1 LSKAKQS
8 PVPEPERRDFLR
20 VAVYGG
26 IVAGAA
32 GLGLIAQFPVE
43 VAASGAA
50 TLPLIPLSSLGT
62 LETGKPMP
70 LEVSLARRDGW
81 RVRTLAR
88 RVYLT
93 RKGEGDKAESFTAF
107 SAVCPHAGCEVGM
120 GDKEY
125 VCPCH
130 NAKFDAEG
138 AVKSGPAPRGLDAL
152 QLSVAEREGAPWLFV
167 AWQEF
172 VVGIKDRTPR
182 TT

>member
-1 LSKAKQS
+1 MSKAKQP

-26 IVAGAA
+26 IVTGAA
-32 GLGLIAQFPVE
+32 GLGLVAQFPVE
-43 VAASGAA
+43 VAAGAPA
-50 TLPLIPLSSLGT
+50 TLPLIPVAALSRF
-62 LETGKPMP
+62 ETGKPVP
-70 LEVSLARRDGW
+70 LEVSLAKRDGW

-88 RVYLT
+88 RVYVT
-93 RKGEGDKAESFTAF
+93 RKAEGDKAESFTAF
-107 SAVCPHAGCEVGM
+107 STICPHAGCEVGM

-130 NAKFDAEG
+130 DAKFDGEG
-138 AVKSGPAPRGLDAL
+138 AVKSGPAPRGLDPL
-152 QLSVAEREGAPWLFV
+152 QLSVAEREGAPWLHV

-172 VVGIKDRTPR
+172 VVGTKDRTPR